1 MTSPKSATRR
11 RQPTRSVVSPSPAKP
26 SRPLRASRAKFLSS
40 TAIAGDSM
48 AFKFGEVKID
58 AIELASRG
66 NAVLGIRDSGKTYT
80 ATALAEIFMGLGI
93 PIIAFDPVGVWRF
106 LRMPGKGRG
115 YPVVIAGGVAGDLP
129 LTVKTAPEI
138 VRAALKAGVSLVI
151 DLFSPE
157 FSKMDWKRIVAAC
170 VEVLIYENAQY
181 GLRHVF
187 IEEAAEFAPQ
197 RVGRDQGVVYAQM
210 EKLARMGGNSRL
222 GFTVI
227 NQRAEEL
234 NKAVLELCDNLLLHR
249 QKGRNSLKALSKW
262 FEAGDVE
269 DVKPI
274 MATMANLPSGECWL
288 WLKDHPD
295 VKRIKVPQKSSLHPD
310 RRVMHGGAG
319 ASIPTAKKAVD
330 VGAFVASMTKI
341 LHTEMVPQLKQ
352 KKALAK
358 PAAKPAKGETLMHPE
373 TAFFQQKQKTQLKE
387 EFERGHGEGYHLATI
402 KAGEALEA
410 AIKKTHAPASAAIRK
425 AIGDLD
431 RINRDAIAK
440 MVKALAT
447 FDAAMAIPVK
457 IPPTKKGKKTRYE
470 YGVGTFSATPIG
482 RTPKPE
488 MIGGDASLT
497 KPQLAL
503 LRSLAWWRA
512 MGHDSPT
519 RVQVATI
526 CKWKTTGSNVKDRI
540 SELYRLG
547 HISKPGKETVS
558 LTASGIAAAPEP
570 DMSASV
576 IDSLKEVLT
585 GPQMALLEEIPENG
599 DEITREDACAALQ
612 WQQDG
617 SNIKDRI
624 SELFRLEIISKPTK
638 ETIARQEWVR

>member
-1 MTSPKSATRR
+1 
-11 RQPTRSVVSPSPAKP
+11 
-26 SRPLRASRAKFLSS
+26 
-40 TAIAGDSM
+40 M
-48 AFKFGEVKID
+48 AFKFGGVKID

-80 ATALAEIFMGLGI
+80 ATALAEIFMRLGI

-106 LRMPGKGRG
+106 LRVPREAGGRG

-138 VRAALKAGVSLVI
+138 VRAALKAGVSLII
-151 DLFSPE
+151 DLFSPD
-157 FSKMDWKRIVAAC
+157 FSKNDWKRIVAAC
-170 VEVLIYENAQY
+170 VEVLIYENSQY

-197 RVGRDQGVVYAQM
+197 RVGRDAGVVYAQM

-227 NQRAEEL
+227 NQRAEEI

-262 FEAGDVE
+262 FEAGNVDA
-269 DVKPI
+269 VKEI

-295 VKRIKVPQKSSLHPD
+295 VKRIKVPQKNSLHPD

-319 ASIPTAKKAVD
+319 ASIPRAEKAVD
-330 VGAFVASMTKI
+330 VGAFVASMSKI
-341 LHTEMVPQLKQ
+341 LHREMVPQLKQ
-352 KKALAK
+352 KKTSAK
-358 PAAKPAKGETLMHPE
+358 APAKGAIRMIPKVDGYTETEM
-373 TAFFQQKQKTQLKE
+373 KRIRKE
-387 EFERGHGEGYHLATI
+387 EYDRGAGEGYNLATI

-410 AIKKTHAPASAAIRK
+410 AIRKTYAPASATLRK
-425 AIGDLD
+425 TVADLERQTND
-431 RINRDAIAK
+431 ILSR
-440 MVKALAT
+440 MLKALAA
-447 FDAAMAIPVK
+447 FDAAMGMPVR
-457 IPPTKKGKKTRYE
+457 IPPPKGRP
-470 YGVGTFSATPIG
+470 AAPIAKAAKAKAVP
-482 RTPKPE
+482 RAPAEIT
-488 MIGGDASLT
+488 GGDASLT